1 MGVIKN
7 TLVGILGLAVVGGA
21 VAFGVPQFRKKIVDE
36 IAKTSDIYKN
46 SQSNNADLTKKQQ
59 DTTTELG
66 QKINDLKET
75 NDKLD
80 SANASIKSKESQ
92 IADLQTKN
100 TTLTSEL
107 NTKQTELTA
116 LQSKYDI
123 DIDKLNADISKLIG
137 EKTTLQSQY
146 DEEVAKYNTDTSSL
160 KAQINSKQNEI
171 DSKKAELLTLQTK
184 YDTDTASLQ
193 SLITAKQ
200 NELESVNAQLTQI
213 LSEKT
218 ALENQVT
225 QLSCDKSLLQTQ
237 ITDLQAQITALSNS
251 SGLTI
256 IKSKVQCCFFDS
268 SGRGYSFDS
277 SNVNSKDFLEA
288 FSSNFAYSVIS
299 RSSGSSALCCEPSC
313 FYGSYI
319 KSSTSDISYIEIRNF
334 SLVGFSYDD
343 QLGSINL
350 SRFIASYYLNEYTLN
365 KKCFLNTDLV
375 TDYSS
380 LSDNI
385 RYLSFSSF
393 QVVDKNINVN
403 FYVNSFDYILK
414 YDDNNY
420 FDFLN
425 KKMSIDGKISSF
437 DKFDVQFQVNQL
449 SDITF
454 SPYLLIYSD
463 SFSFEM
469 YIKTRTVIYNGK
481 TFKLVSFLI
490 DPVVFEL
497 KSGTYGGSCEMIFD
511 TTAKTVTFNSTT
523 YNYTQTDNLI
533 TVDGQFTAQLYG
545 DNYIVFL
552 TGLSGSER
560 LNS

>member
-7 TLVGILGLAVVGGA
+7 TLVGILGLAVFGGA

-36 IAKTSDIYKN
+36 IAKTSDIYKT
-46 SQSNNADLTKKQQ
+46 SQSNNADLTKKQE

-160 KAQINSKQNEI
+160 QAQINSKQNEI

-184 YDTDTASLQ
+184 YDTDTALLQ
-193 SLITAKQ
+193 AQITAKQ
-200 NELESVNAQLTQI
+200 NELESVNAQLTQVQ
-213 LSEKT
+213 SEKT

-225 QLSCDKSLLQTQ
+225 QLTSDKSLLQTQ

-251 SGLTI
+251 SGITPL
-256 IKSKVQCCFFDS
+256 KSVVRYDFSNS
-268 SGRGYSFDS
+268 SGQRISCDFL
-277 SNVNSKDFLEA
+277 NVNFKDFIDA
-288 FSSNFAYSVIS
+288 YSSESAYSVIS
-299 RSSGSSALCCEPSC
+299 LPASTVSFTYSAPTVIGSCL
-313 FYGSYI
+313 
-319 KSSTSDISYIEIRNF
+319 KSVTSDLSSIDVNDFTLI
-334 SLVGFSYDD
+334 GFSYNNQFASYDF
-343 QLGSINL
+343 SN
-350 SRFIASYYLNEYTLN
+350 FIASYSSKEYTLN
-365 KKCFLNTDLV
+365 KKCYLNADLV

-380 LSDNI
+380 LSDDI
-385 RYLSFSSF
+385 SYSLSASIE
-393 QVVDKNINVN
+393 VVDKNINLN

-414 YDDNNY
+414 FDDNNY

-425 KKMSIDGKISSF
+425 KKISIDGKILSI
-437 DKFDVQFQVNQL
+437 DKFNIQFQAAP
-449 SDITF
+449 SSGGTF
-454 SPYLLIYSD
+454 SPFLLID
-463 SFSFEM
+463 TGSFFIQID
-469 YIKTRTVIYNGK
+469 IKTRTVVYNGK
-481 TFKLVSFLI
+481 TFKLVSSLA
-490 DPVVFEL
+490 DPVVFEF
-497 KSGTYGGSCEMIFD
+497 KSGTYIGSYGMIFD
-511 TTAKTVTFNSTT
+511 TTAKTVTFNGTT
-523 YNYTQTDNLI
+523 YNYTQTDNII
-533 TVDGQFTAQLYG
+533 TVDGQFTAQLNG
-545 DNYIVFL
+545 DNHIVFL

-560 LNS
+560 LIA

>member
-7 TLVGILGLAVVGGA
+7 TLVGILGLAVFGGA

-36 IAKTSDIYKN
+36 IAKTSDIYKT
-46 SQSNNADLTKKQQ
+46 SQSNNADLTKKQE

-146 DEEVAKYNTDTSSL
+146 DEEVAKYNTDTRSL
-160 KAQINSKQNEI
+160 QAQINSKQNEP
-171 DSKKAELLTLQTK
+171 
-184 YDTDTASLQ
+184 
-193 SLITAKQ
+193 
-200 NELESVNAQLTQI
+200 ESVNAQPTQVK
-213 LSEKT
+213 SEKT

-225 QLSCDKSLLQTQ
+225 QLTSDKSLLQTQ

-251 SGLTI
+251 SGITPL
-256 IKSKVQCCFFDS
+256 KSVVRYDFSNS
-268 SGRGYSFDS
+268 SGQRISCDFL
-277 SNVNSKDFLEA
+277 NVNFKDFIDA
-288 FSSNFAYSVIS
+288 YSSESAYSVIS
-299 RSSGSSALCCEPSC
+299 LPASTVSFTYSAPTVIGSCL
-313 FYGSYI
+313 
-319 KSSTSDISYIEIRNF
+319 KSVTSDLSSIDVNDFTLI
-334 SLVGFSYDD
+334 GFSYNNQFASYDF
-343 QLGSINL
+343 SN
-350 SRFIASYYLNEYTLN
+350 FIASYSSKEYTLN
-365 KKCFLNTDLV
+365 KKCYLNADLV

-380 LSDNI
+380 LSDDI
-385 RYLSFSSF
+385 SYSLSASIE
-393 QVVDKNINVN
+393 VVDKNINLN

-414 YDDNNY
+414 FDDNNY

-425 KKMSIDGKISSF
+425 KKISIDGKILSI
-437 DKFDVQFQVNQL
+437 DKFNIQFQAAP
-449 SDITF
+449 SSGGTF
-454 SPYLLIYSD
+454 SPFLLID
-463 SFSFEM
+463 TGSFFIQID
-469 YIKTRTVIYNGK
+469 IKTRTVVYNGK
-481 TFKLVSFLI
+481 TFKLVSSLA
-490 DPVVFEL
+490 DPVVFEF
-497 KSGTYGGSCEMIFD
+497 KSGTYIGSYGMIFD
-511 TTAKTVTFNSTT
+511 TTAKTVTFNGTT
-523 YNYTQTDNLI
+523 YNYTQTDNII
-533 TVDGQFTAQLYG
+533 TVDGQFTAQLNG
-545 DNYIVFL
+545 DNHIVFL

-560 LNS
+560 LIA